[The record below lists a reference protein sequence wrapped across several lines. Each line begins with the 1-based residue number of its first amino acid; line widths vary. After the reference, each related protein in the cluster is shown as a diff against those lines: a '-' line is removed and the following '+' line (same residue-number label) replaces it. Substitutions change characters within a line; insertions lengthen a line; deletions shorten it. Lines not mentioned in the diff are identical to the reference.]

1 MPNFQNANGLE
12 AGVSGLTYADN
23 SGPMFNFYGKIP
35 KTESKNLRSWLETL
49 FSDKD
54 ITAPLSVDVT
64 EDDELKVTYE
74 YNGNSTNTVI
84 VITHKDGSKTIKM
97 HGDAE
102 EIEVPRLNFD
112 EEIYSDEYGEC
123 YVKYKGRNYTL
134 EELLELV
141 KKNERGR

>member
-1 MPNFQNANGLE
+1 ML
-12 AGVSGLTYADN
+12 YADN

-35 KTESKNLRSWLETL
+35 KTESEKLRSWLEAL
-49 FSDKD
+49 FNDRD

-64 EDDELKVTYE
+64 ENDELKVTYE
-74 YNGNSTNTVI
+74 YDGNSTNTVTII
-84 VITHKDGSKTIKM
+84 VHKDGSKTIRM

-102 EIEVPRLNFD
+102 EIEIPCLNF
-112 EEIYSDEYGEC
+112 EEETYSDEYGEC
-123 YVKYKGRNYTL
+123 YVKYKGRSYTL